1 MDGAWVV
8 VGPPGGVGEGR
19 VGATNIGRLRPQGKA
34 ARGGGITSW
43 DLRVFAGVVGF
54 LGCLLLAASLL
65 MSAVHQVQFRN
76 GAIAVNFRGLQVR
89 TFALLPIEFRI
100 ASSDRDHVY
109 LSDRLCLSSEFEF
122 VF

>member
-8 VGPPGGVGEGR
+8 VGPAGEGR

-34 ARGGGITSW
+34 ARGGGVTSW

-76 GAIAVNFRGLQVR
+76 GSIAVNFRGLQVCLLCFR
-89 TFALLPIEFRI
+89 SNSEQPPLIKITLPI
-100 ASSDRDHVY
+100 
-109 LSDRLCLSSEFEF
+109 
-122 VF
+122 